1 MTNRDVLGL
10 AGRLSEAG
18 RPFAMASV
26 VRRTAPS
33 SARAGWRALVEA
45 DGTFHGWLGGACV
58 EPTVVREAV
67 EAIREGEPRLLVF
80 APDAEA
86 DRPGAT
92 VHPMTCH
99 SGGTVEVY
107 IEPELPAP
115 RVTVFGD
122 SPVSRAVAAMA
133 AAAGFRVRA
142 VGVEG
147 AAAAYADAEVVEE
160 PPVGA
165 DPSEAGEFALVATMG
180 EWDER
185 AARQALAAGADYVGL
200 VASPKRAAQVREHL
214 EAEGVEGLD
223 RLVSPAGLDLG
234 AREPGEIAITVLA
247 EIVQRRRSG
256 AARAAAAPG
265 GAPDAPETATDPVC
279 GMDVAVAGAEHT
291 LEHEGTTHYFC
302 CSACL
307 ESFAREPG
315 RFLSA

>member
-1 MTNRDVLGL
+1 M
-10 AGRLSEAG
+10 
-18 RPFAMASV
+18 
-26 VRRTAPS
+26 
-33 SARAGWRALVEA
+33 
-45 DGTFHGWLGGACV
+45 
-58 EPTVVREAV
+58 
-67 EAIREGEPRLLVF
+67 
-80 APDAEA
+80 
-86 DRPGAT
+86 
-92 VHPMTCH
+92 
-99 SGGTVEVY
+99 EVY

-147 AAAAYADAEVVEE
+147 AAAAYADAEVVGEL
-160 PPVGA
+160 PVGA
-165 DPSEAGEFALVATMG
+165 EPSEAGEFALVATMG

-185 AARQALAAGADYVGL
+185 AARQALAAGAGYVGL

-247 EIVQRRRSG
+247 EIVERRRSG
-256 AARAAAAPG
+256 EARAAPAPVG
-265 GAPDAPETATDPVC
+265 TAAPETATDPVC
-279 GMDVAVAGAEHT
+279 GMDVAVEGAEHT
-291 LEHEGTTHYFC
+291 LEHEGTTYYFC
-302 CSACL
+302 CPGCL